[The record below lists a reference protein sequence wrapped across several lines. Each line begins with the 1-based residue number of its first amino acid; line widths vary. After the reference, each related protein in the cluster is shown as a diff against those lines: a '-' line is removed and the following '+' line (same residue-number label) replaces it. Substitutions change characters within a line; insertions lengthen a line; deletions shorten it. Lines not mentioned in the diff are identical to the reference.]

1 MEGGRKELLL
11 EAMFETMIMDEFS
24 KMEVQTQRGKKMRL
38 SAFLVPKWVIPTIGY
53 VRKCTE
59 QGMAGHER
67 DLPGV

>member
-1 MEGGRKELLL
+1 MSSPKWKCKHREE
-11 EAMFETMIMDEFS
+11 
-24 KMEVQTQRGKKMRL
+24 KKMRL